1 MNSTAHIRNN
11 ETMEVRTLPTTI
23 DEFAWS
29 EGNFSCDCNREAR
42 FKRAAGEAVD
52 CNSLKC
58 SDGRYSVNLSRDGET
73 YYKEFE

>member
-23 DEFAWS
+23 DESWWA
-29 EGNFSCDCNREAR
+29 EGDYSCDCNREILFLR
-42 FKRAAGEAVD
+42 TAGEAVI
-52 CNSLKC
+52 LTKLRC

>member
-23 DEFAWS
+23 DEFEWS
-29 EGNFSCDCNREAR
+29 EGNFSCDCNREIVFR
-42 FKRAAGEAVD
+42 CIAGEIVGP
-52 CNSLKC
+52 LQC

>member
-23 DEFAWS
+23 DEFEWS
-29 EGNFSCDCNREAR
+29 EGNFSCDCNREYVFQR
-42 FKRAAGEAVD
+42 IAGEAVGPMQ
-52 CNSLKC
+52 C